1 MEEIQI
7 ETHPE
12 IIDLRTSI
20 AAVRHQYNA
29 AVIQRKFG
37 LTVRLNQ
44 EMKEKEKVLRKKIA
58 SLRSELCWAHSWARS
73 SHS

>member
-29 AVIQRKFG
+29 AAIQRQFG

-44 EMKEKEKVLRKKIA
+44 ELKEKEKVLRKKIA
-58 SLRSELCWAHSWARS
+58 SLRSDLC
-73 SHS
+73 

>member
-20 AAVRHQYNA
+20 ATVRHQYNA

-44 EMKEKEKVLRKKIA
+44 ELKEKEKVLRKKIA
-58 SLRSELCWAHSWARS
+58 SLRSELC
-73 SHS
+73 

>member
-29 AVIQRKFG
+29 AVIQRQFG

-44 EMKEKEKVLRKKIA
+44 ELKEKEKVLRKKIA
-58 SLRSELCWAHSWARS
+58 SLRSDLC
-73 SHS
+73 

>member
-29 AVIQRKFG
+29 AAIQRQFG
-37 LTVRLNQ
+37 LTVSLNQ
-44 EMKEKEKVLRKKIA
+44 ELKEKEKVLRKKIA
-58 SLRSELCWAHSWARS
+58 SLRSDLC
-73 SHS
+73 

>member
-12 IIDLRTSI
+12 IINLRTSI

-29 AVIQRKFG
+29 AIIQRQ
-37 LTVRLNQ
+37 LRTAVRLNQ
-44 EMKEKEKVLRKKIA
+44 ELKEKEKVLRKKIA
-58 SLRSELCWAHSWARS
+58 SLRGELC
-73 SHS
+73 

>member
-20 AAVRHQYNA
+20 AAARHQYNA

-44 EMKEKEKVLRKKIA
+44 ELKEKEKVLRKKIA
-58 SLRSELCWAHSWARS
+58 SLRSELC
-73 SHS
+73 

>member
-29 AVIQRKFG
+29 AVIQRQFG

-44 EMKEKEKVLRKKIA
+44 ELKEKEKVLRKKIA
-58 SLRSELCWAHSWARS
+58 SLRSELC
-73 SHS
+73 

>member
-1 MEEIQI
+1 MKEIQI

-29 AVIQRKFG
+29 AVIQRKLG

-44 EMKEKEKVLRKKIA
+44 ELKEKEKVLRKKIA
-58 SLRSELCWAHSWARS
+58 SLRNELC
-73 SHS
+73 

>member
-12 IIDLRTSI
+12 IINLRTSI

-29 AVIQRKFG
+29 AVIQRQFG

-58 SLRSELCWAHSWARS
+58 SLRSELC
-73 SHS
+73 

>member
-29 AVIQRKFG
+29 AVIQRQLG

-44 EMKEKEKVLRKKIA
+44 KLKEKEKVLRKKIA
-58 SLRSELCWAHSWARS
+58 SLRSELC
-73 SHS
+73 

>member
-20 AAVRHQYNA
+20 AAVRHQYNT

-44 EMKEKEKVLRKKIA
+44 ELKEKEKVLRKKIA
-58 SLRSELCWAHSWARS
+58 SLRSDLC
-73 SHS
+73 

>member
-7 ETHPE
+7 ETHSE

-29 AVIQRKFG
+29 AAIQRQFG

-44 EMKEKEKVLRKKIA
+44 ELKEKEKVLRKKIA
-58 SLRSELCWAHSWARS
+58 SLRSDLC
-73 SHS
+73 